1 MQGNV
6 FSTLDDL
13 AKAVDSLR
21 GQLEPLRNIVP
32 MGPARPGRPRAR
44 RSAARKAAA
53 RKPAKRAARR
63 ARKAISPKVKALRKL
78 QGRYMGLVRNL
89 SAAQKAQVKKVKLEK
104 GYGPAL
110 KLAASLG
117 K

>member
-6 FSTLDDL
+6 FSTLDEL
-13 AKAVDSLR
+13 AKAVDALR
-21 GQLEPLRNIVP
+21 GQLEPLRNLVP
-32 MGPARPGRPRAR
+32 AAAAGPRRARAR
-44 RSAARKAAA
+44 RAPARKAAP
-53 RKPAKRAARR
+53 RKSAKRAARR
-63 ARKAISPKVKALRKL
+63 NRKSVSPRVQALRKL

-110 KLAASLG
+110 KLASSLG